1 MTNSESRLALAFA
14 ALMSFTI
21 AGCQTTEHRLARLHT
36 GMTRSEVI
44 DLLGSPKTVAHNG
57 AMEVLDFDLTQR
69 DYRDQWPGGKWYYV
83 ILGPDKRV
91 ESFGPQR

>member
-1 MTNSESRLALAFA
+1 MFTNRFA
-14 ALMSFTI
+14 KLITAVVMILVT
-21 AGCQTTEHRLARLHT
+21 GCQTTEHRLARLHT

-44 DLLGSPKTVAHNG
+44 DLLGRPKAVAHNG
-57 AMEVLDFDLTQR
+57 AMEVLDFDLTPR
-69 DYRDQWPGGKWYYV
+69 DYRDQRPGAKWYYV